1 MRDGFLAVV
10 TGQGS
15 LLKALCSR
23 GAKPRGQKRSVAGFP
38 RRTRLDSRWGR
49 RGQAKASRTLPKATL
64 QRRRGTECGRRA
76 SEGLFWPN
84 AACSNQPASTEGD
97 RGQVAE
103 WLNAPHSKCGI
114 PARVSGVQIPP
125 CPPSS
130 RSGIDPVAVLK
141 NQWLAA
147 ARVVH
152 TGGYTTA
159 LAMSGPWKPPK
170 AGICWFRKRVPGE
183 LRALLGKTEVKQ
195 SLGTRDPSEAKLEQ
209 AEVLVAVETCRA
221 NLKVGP
227 RSLSERE
234 AQEFAR
240 SAPDTR
246 LARDAISRGLDRA
259 RDALHGAGRGRGR
272 TQWGAAP
279 APGHGSRCR
288 RARRTGACRSRSG
301 FQGTA

>member
-15 LLKALCSR
+15 LSKAPAR
-23 GAKPRGQKRSVAGFP
+23 AGRDERAKRDQARVSP

-130 RSGIDPVAVLK
+130 RSGIDPKRVLK

-152 TGGYTTA
+152 TGGA
-159 LAMSGPWKPPK
+159 QWLS
-170 AGICWFRKRVPGE
+170 
-183 LRALLGKTEVKQ
+183 Q
-195 SLGTRDPSEAKLEQ
+195 
-209 AEVLVAVETCRA
+209 CRA
-221 NLKVGP
+221 PGSIP
-227 RSLSERE
+227 RPASTGFASASRASSAPCSARPRRSRASEPVIRPRPSSSRRRCSSPS
-234 AQEFAR
+234 R
-240 SAPDTR
+240 SAGPT
-246 LARDAISRGLDRA
+246 
-259 RDALHGAGRGRGR
+259 
-272 TQWGAAP
+272 
-279 APGHGSRCR
+279 
-288 RARRTGACRSRSG
+288 
-301 FQGTA
+301 